1 MKNPI
6 DEMRDL
12 IEKLNYYTK
21 LYDEGKSPI
30 SDKEWDDMYFHLEK
44 LEEETGISLGNSPTI
59 HVDYQVVN
67 QLKKVKH
74 NHPMLSLDK
83 TKSEDDVVAF
93 LAGHDGIAMAKMD
106 GLTCSLYY
114 EEGLLT
120 SAETRGN
127 GEVGEDILQNIVRVK
142 GVPIEIPFKDKL
154 VIDGEVICT
163 YEDFEDFS
171 STYKNPRN
179 FASGSIRLLDSRASA
194 QRKLTFVAWDC
205 ITGLDECKYL
215 SEKIAHLDSLGFII
229 VPFLILPVNSSDKIN
244 QAISLIKD
252 MAKAFSYPIDGIV
265 FKYDDCAYYQSL
277 GATEHHFRGGLAYK
291 FYDEEYETYLRN
303 IEWSMGKTGIL
314 TPVAI
319 YDDVDTDDSIIN
331 RASLHNLNIMKQ
343 LLGDYPFKG
352 EKIWVCKQNEI
363 IPQVVR
369 AESLRENFVNGN
381 KSLDKI
387 YSIIE
392 DRLLIP
398 PTKCPI
404 CGGDTY
410 IKDDFLYCGNPNCDG
425 KFINQLEHFCGK
437 KGLDIKG
444 LSEAT
449 LQKLVDWGWVGNY
462 QELFSLSN
470 FRDEWVKKPGF
481 GEKSVD
487 KLLSTIEEARHCELW
502 QFISALSI
510 PLIGSTYAKEIAKRS
525 MDWFCFRE
533 CVEKNYDFTA
543 WERFGYE
550 MNESLHRFNY
560 SQADDLAYKILD
572 IHNSLWIDPQ
582 ATTPVI
588 KFSEINGKTFV
599 VTGAVHQ
606 FKNRDEVKIA
616 IETRGGK
623 VTNSVTKNTNYL
635 INNDIN
641 STSSKNV
648 KAKQLGIPIITEE
661 QLIAML

>member
-1 MKNPI
+1 MNPV

-12 IEKLNYYTK
+12 IEKLNHYTK

-30 SDKEWDDMYFHLEK
+30 SDKKWDDMYFHLKK

-83 TKSEDDVVAF
+83 TKSEDEVVEF

-106 GLTCSLYY
+106 GLTCSLCY
-114 EEGLLT
+114 EDGLLI

-127 GEVGEDILQNIVRVK
+127 GEIGEDILQNIVRVK

-154 VIDGEVICT
+154 VVDGEVICT

-179 FASGSIRLLDSRASA
+179 FASGSIRLLDSRASS
-194 QRKLTFVAWDC
+194 QRRLTFVAWDC
-205 ITGLDECKYL
+205 ITGLDEYKNL
-215 SEKIAHLDSLGFII
+215 SQKIIHLASLGFII
-229 VPFLILPVNSSDKIN
+229 VPFLVLPINNSDKIN
-244 QAISLIKD
+244 HAISLIKG
-252 MAKAFSYPIDGIV
+252 MAKEFSYPIDGIV
-265 FKYDDCAYYQSL
+265 FKYNNCEYYQSL
-277 GATEHHFRGGLAYK
+277 GATEHHFRGGLAFK
-291 FYDEEYETYLRN
+291 FYDEEYETNLKD

-331 RASLHNLNIMKQ
+331 RASLHNLNIMNQ
-343 LLGDYPFKG
+343 LLGKPYKG
-352 EKIWVCKQNEI
+352 QKIWVCKQNEI

-369 AESLRENFVNGN
+369 SERSDAALTYI
-381 KSLDKI
+381 D
-387 YSIIE
+387 
-392 DRLLIP
+392 IP
-398 PTKCPI
+398 AKCPV
-404 CGGDTY
+404 CGSDTY
-410 IKDDFLYCGNPNCDG
+410 VKDDFLYCSNSNCDG
-425 KFINQLEHFCGK
+425 KFINQLVHFCGK

-449 LQKLVDWGWVGNY
+449 LQKLVDWGWINNY

-470 FRDEWVKKPGF
+470 FRDEWIEKPSF
-481 GEKSVD
+481 GQKSVD

-510 PLIGSTYAKEIAKRS
+510 PLIGSTYAKEIAKKCK
-525 MDWFCFRE
+525 DWFSFRE
-533 CVEKNYDFTA
+533 YIEKNYDFIA
-543 WERFGYE
+543 WDRFGYE
-550 MNESLHRFNY
+550 MNDSLHRFNY
-560 SQADDLAYKILD
+560 SQADDLVYKILD
-572 IHNSLWIDPQ
+572 IHNSLWVDPQ
-582 ATTPVI
+582 VTMPTI
-588 KFSEINGKTFV
+588 KFSEVNGKTFV
-599 VTGAVHQ
+599 ITGAVRQ
-606 FKNRDEVKIA
+606 FQNRDEVKAA
-616 IETRGGK
+616 IETHGGK
-623 VTNSVTKNTNYL
+623 VTASVSKNTDYL

-641 STSSKNV
+641 STSSKNI

>member
-1 MKNPI
+1 MNPV

-83 TKSEDDVVAF
+83 TKSEDEVVEF

-106 GLTCSLYY
+106 GLTCSLCY
-114 EEGLLT
+114 EDGLLI

-127 GEVGEDILQNIVRVK
+127 GEIGEDILQNIVRVK

-154 VIDGEVICT
+154 VVDGEVICT

-179 FASGSIRLLDSRASA
+179 FASGSIRLLDSRASS
-194 QRKLTFVAWDC
+194 QRRLTFVAWDC
-205 ITGLDECKYL
+205 ITGLDEYKNL
-215 SEKIAHLDSLGFII
+215 SQKIIHLDSLGFII
-229 VPFLILPVNSSDKIN
+229 VPFLVLPINNSDKIN
-244 QAISLIKD
+244 HAISLIKG
-252 MAKAFSYPIDGIV
+252 MAKDFSYPIDGIV
-265 FKYDDCAYYQSL
+265 FKYNNCEYYQSL
-277 GATEHHFRGGLAYK
+277 GATEHHFRGGLAFK
-291 FYDEEYETYLRN
+291 FYDEEYETNLKD

-331 RASLHNLNIMKQ
+331 RASLHNLNIMNQ
-343 LLGDYPFKG
+343 LLGKPYKG
-352 EKIWVCKQNEI
+352 QKIWVCKQNEI

-369 AESLRENFVNGN
+369 SERSDAALTYI
-381 KSLDKI
+381 D
-387 YSIIE
+387 
-392 DRLLIP
+392 IP
-398 PTKCPI
+398 AKCPV
-404 CGGDTY
+404 CGSDTY
-410 IKDDFLYCGNPNCDG
+410 IKDDFLYCSNPNCDG
-425 KFINQLEHFCGK
+425 KFINQLVHFCGK

-449 LQKLVDWGWVGNY
+449 LQKLVDWGWINNY

-470 FRDEWVKKPGF
+470 FRDEWIKKPGF
-481 GEKSVD
+481 GQKSVD
-487 KLLSTIEEARHCELW
+487 KLLSTIEEVRYCELW

-510 PLIGSTYAKEIAKRS
+510 PLIGSTYAKEIAKKCK
-525 MDWFCFRE
+525 DWFSFRE
-533 CVEKNYDFTA
+533 YIEKNYDFTA
-543 WERFGYE
+543 WDRFGYE
-550 MNESLHRFNY
+550 MNDSLHRFNY

-582 ATTPVI
+582 GTTPTI
-588 KFSEINGKTFV
+588 KFSEVNGKTFV
-599 VTGAVHQ
+599 ITGAVHQ
-606 FKNRDEVKIA
+606 FQNRDEVKAA
-616 IETRGGK
+616 IEAHGGK
-623 VTNSVTKNTNYL
+623 VTASVSKNTDYL

-641 STSSKNV
+641 STSSKNI

>member
-1 MKNPI
+1 MNPI

-21 LYDEGKSPI
+21 LYDEGHPSI
-30 SDKEWDDMYFHLEK
+30 SDKEWDDMYFRLEK
-44 LEEETGISLGNSPTI
+44 LEEETGIYLGNSPTI

-83 TKSEDDVVAF
+83 TKSIDEVVSF
-93 LAGHDGIAMAKMD
+93 LGKNDGIAMAKMD

-114 EEGLLT
+114 EDGLLT

-127 GEVGEDILQNIVRVK
+127 GEIGEDILQNIVRVK
-142 GVPIEIPFKDKL
+142 GVPIEIPIRDKL

-163 YEDFEDFS
+163 YEDFEDFAD
-171 STYKNPRN
+171 TYKNPRN
-179 FASGSIRLLDSRASA
+179 FASGSIRLLDSRASS

-205 ITGLDECKYL
+205 IEGLNCKTL
-215 SEKIAHLDSLGFII
+215 SEKLFKLVDLGFII
-229 VPFLILPVNSSDKIN
+229 VPYLILPENTFDKVDH
-244 QAISLIKD
+244 AILLIKN
-252 MAKAFSYPIDGIV
+252 MAKDFSYPIDGVV
-265 FKYDDCAYYQSL
+265 FKYDNCEYYQSL

-291 FYDEEYETYLRN
+291 FYDEEYKTNLRD
-303 IEWSMGKTGIL
+303 IEWSMGKTGAL

-319 YDDVDTDDSIIN
+319 FDPIDDGESIIT
-331 RASLHNLNIMKQ
+331 RASLHNYNILFQ
-343 LLGDYPFKG
+343 TLGVPFVG
-352 EKIWVCKQNEI
+352 QKIWVAKMNMI
-363 IPQVVR
+363 IPQIMRGECRIPMNGDEIVL
-369 AESLRENFVNGN
+369 ESPN
-381 KSLDKI
+381 
-387 YSIIE
+387 
-392 DRLLIP
+392 
-398 PTKCPI
+398 TCPI
-404 CGGDTY
+404 CGGPTY
-410 IKDDFLYCGNPNCDG
+410 LQDGFLYCDNPNCEG
-425 KFINQLEHFCGK
+425 KFINKLEHFCGK

-470 FRDEWVKKPGF
+470 FRDEWIKQAGF

-487 KLLSTIEEARHCELW
+487 KLLTAIEGAKNCELW

-510 PLIGSTYAKEIAKRS
+510 PNIGSTFAKELAKHE
-525 MDWFCFRE
+525 MDWHNIRE
-533 CVEKNYDFTA
+533 DINKGYDFTA
-543 WERFGYE
+543 WNGFGYV
-550 MNESLHRFNY
+550 MNDSLHNFDY
-560 SQADDLAYKILD
+560 WEADKLAYEILN
-572 IHNSLWIDPQ
+572 IHNSLWLDPT
-582 ATTPVI
+582 ATVSTV
-588 KFSEINGKTFV
+588 KFSEVANKVFV
-599 VTGAVHQ
+599 ITGAVHQ
-606 FKNRDEVKIA
+606 FKNRDEVKVA

-648 KAKQLGIPIITEE
+648 KAKHLGIPIITEE

>member
-1 MKNPI
+1 MNPV

-12 IEKLNYYTK
+12 IEKLNHYTK

-30 SDKEWDDMYFHLEK
+30 SDKEWDDMYFHLKK

-59 HVDYQVVN
+59 HIDYQVVN

-83 TKSEDDVVAF
+83 TKSEDEVVEF

-106 GLTCSLYY
+106 GLTCSLCY
-114 EEGLLT
+114 EDGLLI

-127 GEVGEDILQNIVRVK
+127 GEIGEDILQNIVRAK

-194 QRKLTFVAWDC
+194 QRRLTFVAWDC
-205 ITGLDECKYL
+205 ITGLDEYKNL
-215 SEKIAHLDSLGFII
+215 SQKIIHLDSLGFII
-229 VPFLILPVNSSDKIN
+229 VPFLVLPINNSDKIN
-244 QAISLIKD
+244 HAISLIKG
-252 MAKAFSYPIDGIV
+252 MAKDFSYPIDGIV
-265 FKYDDCAYYQSL
+265 FKYNNCEYYQSL
-277 GATEHHFRGGLAYK
+277 GATEHHFRGGLAFK
-291 FYDEEYETYLRN
+291 FYDEEYETNLKD

-331 RASLHNLNIMKQ
+331 RASLHNLNIMNQ
-343 LLGDYPFKG
+343 LLGKPYKG
-352 EKIWVCKQNEI
+352 QKIWVCKQNEI

-369 AESLRENFVNGN
+369 SER
-381 KSLDKI
+381 LDAALTYI
-387 YSIIE
+387 
-392 DRLLIP
+392 DIP
-398 PTKCPI
+398 AKCPV
-404 CGGDTY
+404 CGSDTY
-410 IKDDFLYCGNPNCDG
+410 VKDDFLYCSNPNCDG
-425 KFINQLEHFCGK
+425 KFINQLVHFCGK

-449 LQKLVDWGWVGNY
+449 LQKLVDWGWINNY

-470 FRDEWVKKPGF
+470 FRDEWIKKPGF
-481 GEKSVD
+481 GQKSVD
-487 KLLSTIEEARHCELW
+487 KLLSTIEEVRYCELW

-510 PLIGSTYAKEIAKRS
+510 PLIGSTYAKEIAKKCK
-525 MDWFCFRE
+525 DWFSFRE
-533 CVEKNYDFTA
+533 YIEKNYDFTD
-543 WERFGYE
+543 WDRFGYE
-550 MNESLHRFNY
+550 MNDSLHRFNY

-582 ATTPVI
+582 GTTPTI
-588 KFSEINGKTFV
+588 KFSEVNGKTFV
-599 VTGAVHQ
+599 ITGAVHQ
-606 FKNRDEVKIA
+606 FQNRDEVKAI
-616 IETRGGK
+616 IETHGGK
-623 VTNSVTKNTNYL
+623 VTASVSKNTDYL

-641 STSSKNV
+641 STSSKNI

>member
-1 MKNPI
+1 MNPV

-12 IEKLNYYTK
+12 IEKLNHYTK

-59 HVDYQVVN
+59 HIDYQVVN

-83 TKSEDDVVAF
+83 TKSEDDVVEF
-93 LAGHDGIAMAKMD
+93 LASHDGIAMAKMD
-106 GLTCSLYY
+106 GLTCSLCY
-114 EEGLLT
+114 EDGLLI

-127 GEVGEDILQNIVRVK
+127 GEIGEDILQNIVRVK

-154 VIDGEVICT
+154 VVDGEVICT

-194 QRKLTFVAWDC
+194 QRRLTFVAWDC
-205 ITGLDECKYL
+205 ITGLDEYKNL
-215 SEKIAHLDSLGFII
+215 SQKIIHLDSLGFII
-229 VPFLILPVNSSDKIN
+229 VPFLVLPINNSDKIN
-244 QAISLIKD
+244 HAISLIKG
-252 MAKAFSYPIDGIV
+252 MAKDFSYPIDGIV
-265 FKYDDCAYYQSL
+265 FKYNNCEYYQSL
-277 GATEHHFRGGLAYK
+277 GATEHHFRGGLAFK
-291 FYDEEYETYLRN
+291 FYDEEYETNLKD

-331 RASLHNLNIMKQ
+331 RASLHNLNIMNQ
-343 LLGDYPFKG
+343 LLGKPYKG
-352 EKIWVCKQNEI
+352 QKIWVCKQNEI
-363 IPQVVR
+363 IPQIV
-369 AESLRENFVNGN
+369 
-381 KSLDKI
+381 KSEISDAALTYID
-387 YSIIE
+387 
-392 DRLLIP
+392 IP
-398 PTKCPI
+398 AKCPV
-404 CGGDTY
+404 CGSDTY
-410 IKDDFLYCGNPNCDG
+410 VKDDFLYCSNPNCDG
-425 KFINQLEHFCGK
+425 KFINQLVHFCGK

-449 LQKLVDWGWVGNY
+449 LQKLVDWGWINNY

-470 FRDEWVKKPGF
+470 FRDEWIKKPGF
-481 GEKSVD
+481 GQKSVD
-487 KLLSTIEEARHCELW
+487 KLLSTIEEVRYCELW

-510 PLIGSTYAKEIAKRS
+510 PLIGSTYAKEIAKKCK
-525 MDWFCFRE
+525 DWFSFRE
-533 CVEKNYDFTA
+533 YVEKNYDFTA
-543 WERFGYE
+543 WDRFGYE
-550 MNESLHRFNY
+550 MNDSLHRFNY

-572 IHNSLWIDPQ
+572 IHNSLWVDPQ
-582 ATTPVI
+582 ATTPTI
-588 KFSEINGKTFV
+588 KFSEVNGKTFV
-599 VTGAVHQ
+599 ITGAVRQ
-606 FKNRDEVKIA
+606 FQNRDEVKAA
-616 IETRGGK
+616 IETHGGK
-623 VTNSVTKNTNYL
+623 VTASVSKNTDYL

-641 STSSKNV
+641 STSSKNI

>member
-1 MKNPI
+1 MNPV

-12 IEKLNYYTK
+12 IEKLNHYTK

-59 HVDYQVVN
+59 HIDYQVVN

-83 TKSEDDVVAF
+83 TKSEDDVVEF
-93 LAGHDGIAMAKMD
+93 LASHDGIAMAKMD
-106 GLTCSLYY
+106 GLTCSLCY
-114 EEGLLT
+114 EDGLLI

-127 GEVGEDILQNIVRVK
+127 GEIGEDILQNIVRVK

-154 VIDGEVICT
+154 VVDGEVICT
-163 YEDFEDFS
+163 YEDFEDFN

-179 FASGSIRLLDSRASA
+179 FASGSIRLLDSRASS
-194 QRKLTFVAWDC
+194 QRRLTFVAWDC
-205 ITGLDECKYL
+205 ITGLDEYKNL
-215 SEKIAHLDSLGFII
+215 SQKIIHLDSLGFII
-229 VPFLILPVNSSDKIN
+229 VPFLVLPINNSDKIN
-244 QAISLIKD
+244 HAISLIKG
-252 MAKAFSYPIDGIV
+252 MAKDFSYPIDGIV
-265 FKYDDCAYYQSL
+265 FKYNNCEYYQSL
-277 GATEHHFRGGLAYK
+277 GATEHHFRGGLAFK
-291 FYDEEYETYLRN
+291 FYDEEYETNLKD

-331 RASLHNLNIMKQ
+331 RASLHNLNIMNQ
-343 LLGDYPFKG
+343 LLGKPYKG
-352 EKIWVCKQNEI
+352 QKIWVCKQNEI

-369 AESLRENFVNGN
+369 SER
-381 KSLDKI
+381 LDVALTYI
-387 YSIIE
+387 
-392 DRLLIP
+392 DIP
-398 PTKCPI
+398 AKCPV
-404 CGGDTY
+404 CGSDTY
-410 IKDDFLYCGNPNCDG
+410 VKDDFLYCSNPNCDG
-425 KFINQLEHFCGK
+425 KFINQLVHFCGK

-449 LQKLVDWGWVGNY
+449 LQKLVDWGWINNY

-470 FRDEWVKKPGF
+470 FRDEWIKKPGF
-481 GEKSVD
+481 GQKSVD
-487 KLLSTIEEARHCELW
+487 KLLSTIEEVRYCELW

-510 PLIGSTYAKEIAKRS
+510 PLIGSTYAKEIAKKCK
-525 MDWFCFRE
+525 DWFSFRE
-533 CVEKNYDFTA
+533 YVEKNYDFTA
-543 WERFGYE
+543 WDRFGYE
-550 MNESLHRFNY
+550 MNDSLHRFNY

-572 IHNSLWIDPQ
+572 IHNSLWVDPQ
-582 ATTPVI
+582 ATTPTI
-588 KFSEINGKTFV
+588 KFSEVNGKTFV
-599 VTGAVHQ
+599 ITGAVRQ
-606 FKNRDEVKIA
+606 FQNRDEVKAA
-616 IETRGGK
+616 IETHGGK
-623 VTNSVTKNTNYL
+623 VTASVSKNTDYL

-641 STSSKNV
+641 STSSKNI

>member
-1 MKNPI
+1 MNPV

-12 IEKLNYYTK
+12 IEKLNHYTK

-59 HVDYQVVN
+59 HIDYKVVN

-83 TKSEDDVVAF
+83 TKSEDEVVEF

-106 GLTCSLYY
+106 GLTCSLCY
-114 EEGLLT
+114 EDGLLI

-127 GEVGEDILQNIVRVK
+127 GEIGEDILQNIVRVK

-154 VIDGEVICT
+154 VVDGEVICT

-179 FASGSIRLLDSRASA
+179 FASGSIRLLDSRASS
-194 QRKLTFVAWDC
+194 QRRLTFVAWDC
-205 ITGLDECKYL
+205 ITGLDEYKNL
-215 SEKIAHLDSLGFII
+215 SQKIIHLDSLGFII
-229 VPFLILPVNSSDKIN
+229 VPFLVLPINNSDKIN
-244 QAISLIKD
+244 HAISLIKGMTKD
-252 MAKAFSYPIDGIV
+252 FSYPIDGIV
-265 FKYDDCAYYQSL
+265 FKYNNCEYYQSL
-277 GATEHHFRGGLAYK
+277 GATEHHFRGGLAFK
-291 FYDEEYETYLRN
+291 FYDEEYETNLKD

-331 RASLHNLNIMKQ
+331 RASLHNLNIMNQ
-343 LLGDYPFKG
+343 LLGKPYKG
-352 EKIWVCKQNEI
+352 QKIWVCKQNEI
-363 IPQVVR
+363 IPQIV
-369 AESLRENFVNGN
+369 
-381 KSLDKI
+381 KSEISDAALTYID
-387 YSIIE
+387 
-392 DRLLIP
+392 IP
-398 PTKCPI
+398 AKCPV
-404 CGGDTY
+404 CGSDTY
-410 IKDDFLYCGNPNCDG
+410 VKDDFLYCSNPNCDG
-425 KFINQLEHFCGK
+425 KFINQLVHFCGK

-449 LQKLVDWGWVGNY
+449 LQKLVDWGWINNY

-470 FRDEWVKKPGF
+470 FRDEWIKKPGF
-481 GEKSVD
+481 GQKSVD
-487 KLLSTIEEARHCELW
+487 KLLSTIEEVRYCELW

-510 PLIGSTYAKEIAKRS
+510 PLIGSTYAKEIAKKCK
-525 MDWFCFRE
+525 DWFSFRE
-533 CVEKNYDFTA
+533 YVEKNYDFTA
-543 WERFGYE
+543 WDRFGYE
-550 MNESLHRFNY
+550 MNDSLHRFNY

-572 IHNSLWIDPQ
+572 IHNSLWVDPQ
-582 ATTPVI
+582 ATTPTI
-588 KFSEINGKTFV
+588 KFSEVNGKTFV
-599 VTGAVHQ
+599 ITGAVRQ
-606 FKNRDEVKIA
+606 FQNRDEVKAA
-616 IETRGGK
+616 IETHGGK
-623 VTNSVTKNTNYL
+623 VTASVSKNTDYL

-641 STSSKNV
+641 STSSKNI

>member
-1 MKNPI
+1 MNPV
-6 DEMRDL
+6 DKMRDL

-59 HVDYQVVN
+59 HIDYQVVN

-83 TKSEDDVVAF
+83 TKSEDEVVEF

-106 GLTCSLYY
+106 GLTCSLCY
-114 EEGLLT
+114 EDGLLI

-127 GEVGEDILQNIVRVK
+127 GEIGEDILQNIVRVK

-154 VIDGEVICT
+154 VVDGEVICT

-179 FASGSIRLLDSRASA
+179 FASGSIRLLDSRASS
-194 QRKLTFVAWDC
+194 QRRLTFVAWDC
-205 ITGLDECKYL
+205 ITGLDEYKNL
-215 SEKIAHLDSLGFII
+215 SQKIIHLDSLGFII
-229 VPFLILPVNSSDKIN
+229 VPFLVLPINNSDKIN
-244 QAISLIKD
+244 HAISLIKG
-252 MAKAFSYPIDGIV
+252 MAKDFSYPIDGIV
-265 FKYDDCAYYQSL
+265 FKYNNCEYYQSL
-277 GATEHHFRGGLAYK
+277 GATEHHFRGGLAFK
-291 FYDEEYETYLRN
+291 FYDEEYETNLKD

-331 RASLHNLNIMKQ
+331 RASLHNLNIMNQ
-343 LLGDYPFKG
+343 LLGKPYKG
-352 EKIWVCKQNEI
+352 QKIWVCKQNEI
-363 IPQVVR
+363 IPQVV
-369 AESLRENFVNGN
+369 
-381 KSLDKI
+381 KSEISDAALTYID
-387 YSIIE
+387 
-392 DRLLIP
+392 IP
-398 PTKCPI
+398 AKCPV
-404 CGGDTY
+404 CGSDTY
-410 IKDDFLYCGNPNCDG
+410 IKDDFLYCSNPNCDG
-425 KFINQLEHFCGK
+425 KFINQLVHFCGK

-449 LQKLVDWGWVGNY
+449 LQKLVDWGWINNY

-470 FRDEWVKKPGF
+470 FRDEWIKKPGF
-481 GEKSVD
+481 GQKSVD

-510 PLIGSTYAKEIAKRS
+510 PLIGSTYAKEIAKKCK
-525 MDWFCFRE
+525 DWFSFRE
-533 CVEKNYDFTA
+533 YVEKNYDFTA
-543 WERFGYE
+543 WDRFGYE
-550 MNESLHRFNY
+550 MNDSLHRFNY

-572 IHNSLWIDPQ
+572 IHNSLWVDLQ
-582 ATTPVI
+582 ATTPTI
-588 KFSEINGKTFV
+588 KFSEVNGKTFV
-599 VTGAVHQ
+599 ITGAVRQ
-606 FKNRDEVKIA
+606 FQNRDEVKA
-616 IETRGGK
+616 TIETHGGK
-623 VTNSVTKNTNYL
+623 VTASVSKNTDYL

-641 STSSKNV
+641 STSSKNI

>member
-1 MKNPI
+1 MNPV

-59 HVDYQVVN
+59 HIDYQVVN

-83 TKSEDDVVAF
+83 TKSEDDVVEF

-106 GLTCSLYY
+106 GLTCSLCY
-114 EEGLLT
+114 EDGLLI

-127 GEVGEDILQNIVRVK
+127 GEIGEDILQNIVRVK

-154 VIDGEVICT
+154 VVDGEVICT

-179 FASGSIRLLDSRASA
+179 FASGSIRLLDSRASSK
-194 QRKLTFVAWDC
+194 RRLTFVAWDC
-205 ITGLDECKYL
+205 ITGLDEYKNL
-215 SEKIAHLDSLGFII
+215 SQKIIHLDSLGFII
-229 VPFLILPVNSSDKIN
+229 VPFLVLPINNSDKIN
-244 QAISLIKD
+244 HAISLIKG
-252 MAKAFSYPIDGIV
+252 MAKDFSYPIDGIV
-265 FKYDDCAYYQSL
+265 FKYNNCEYYQSL
-277 GATEHHFRGGLAYK
+277 GATEHHFRGGLAFK
-291 FYDEEYETYLRN
+291 FYDEEYETNLKD

-331 RASLHNLNIMKQ
+331 RASLHNLNIMNQ
-343 LLGDYPFKG
+343 LLGKPYKG
-352 EKIWVCKQNEI
+352 QKIWVCKQNEI

-369 AESLRENFVNGN
+369 SE
-381 KSLDKI
+381 KSDAALTYIDI
-387 YSIIE
+387 
-392 DRLLIP
+392 
-398 PTKCPI
+398 PTKCPV
-404 CGGDTY
+404 CGSDTY
-410 IKDDFLYCGNPNCDG
+410 VKDDFLYCSNPNCDG
-425 KFINQLEHFCGK
+425 KFINQLVHFCGK

-449 LQKLVDWGWVGNY
+449 LQKLVDWGWINNY

-470 FRDEWVKKPGF
+470 FRDEWIKKPGF
-481 GEKSVD
+481 GQKSVD
-487 KLLSTIEEARHCELW
+487 KLLSTIEEVRYCELW

-510 PLIGSTYAKEIAKRS
+510 PLIGSTYAKEIAKKCK
-525 MDWFCFRE
+525 DWFSFRE
-533 CVEKNYDFTA
+533 YVEKNYDFTA
-543 WERFGYE
+543 WDRFGYE
-550 MNESLHRFNY
+550 MNDSLHRFNY

-572 IHNSLWIDPQ
+572 IHNSLWVDPQ
-582 ATTPVI
+582 ATMPTI
-588 KFSEINGKTFV
+588 KFSEVNGKIFV
-599 VTGAVHQ
+599 ITGATRQ
-606 FKNRDEVKIA
+606 FQNRDEVKAA
-616 IETRGGK
+616 IEAHGGK
-623 VTNSVTKNTNYL
+623 VTASVSKNTDYL

-641 STSSKNV
+641 STSSKNI
-648 KAKQLGIPIITEE
+648 KAKQLGVPIITEE

>member
-1 MKNPI
+1 MNPV

-12 IEKLNYYTK
+12 IEKLNHYTK

-59 HVDYQVVN
+59 HIDYQVVN

-83 TKSEDDVVAF
+83 TKSEDEVVEF

-106 GLTCSLYY
+106 GLTCSLCY
-114 EEGLLT
+114 EDGLLI

-127 GEVGEDILQNIVRVK
+127 GEIGEDILQNIVRVK

-154 VIDGEVICT
+154 VVDGEVICT

-179 FASGSIRLLDSRASA
+179 FASGSIRLLDSRASS
-194 QRKLTFVAWDC
+194 QRRLTFVAWDC
-205 ITGLDECKYL
+205 ITGLDEYKNL
-215 SEKIAHLDSLGFII
+215 SQKIIHLDSLGFII
-229 VPFLILPVNSSDKIN
+229 VPFLVLPINNSDKIN
-244 QAISLIKD
+244 HAISLIKG
-252 MAKAFSYPIDGIV
+252 MAKDFSYPIDGIV
-265 FKYDDCAYYQSL
+265 FKYNNCEYYQSL
-277 GATEHHFRGGLAYK
+277 GATEHHFRGGLAFK
-291 FYDEEYETYLRN
+291 FYDEEYETNLKD

-331 RASLHNLNIMKQ
+331 RASLHNLNIMNQ
-343 LLGDYPFKG
+343 LLGKPYKG
-352 EKIWVCKQNEI
+352 QKIWVCKQNEI
-363 IPQVVR
+363 IPQVV
-369 AESLRENFVNGN
+369 
-381 KSLDKI
+381 KSEISDAALTYID
-387 YSIIE
+387 
-392 DRLLIP
+392 IP
-398 PTKCPI
+398 AKCPV
-404 CGGDTY
+404 CGSDTY
-410 IKDDFLYCGNPNCDG
+410 VKDDFLYCSNPNCDG
-425 KFINQLEHFCGK
+425 KFINQLVHFCGK

-449 LQKLVDWGWVGNY
+449 LQKLVDWGWINNY

-470 FRDEWVKKPGF
+470 FRDEWIKKPGF
-481 GEKSVD
+481 GQKSVD

-510 PLIGSTYAKEIAKRS
+510 PLIGSTYAKEIAKKCK
-525 MDWFCFRE
+525 DWFSFRE
-533 CVEKNYDFTA
+533 YIEKNYDFTA
-543 WERFGYE
+543 WDRFGYE
-550 MNESLHRFNY
+550 MNDSLHRFNY

-572 IHNSLWIDPQ
+572 IHNSLWVDPQ
-582 ATTPVI
+582 AITPTI
-588 KFSEINGKTFV
+588 KFSEVNGKTFV
-599 VTGAVHQ
+599 ITGAVRQ
-606 FKNRDEVKIA
+606 FQNRDEVKAA
-616 IETRGGK
+616 IETHGGK
-623 VTNSVTKNTNYL
+623 VTASVSKNTDYL

-641 STSSKNV
+641 STSSKNI

>member
-1 MKNPI
+1 MNPV

-30 SDKEWDDMYFHLEK
+30 SDKDWDDMYFHLEK

-59 HVDYQVVN
+59 HIDYQVVN

-83 TKSEDDVVAF
+83 TKSEDEIVEF

-106 GLTCSLYY
+106 GLTCSLCY
-114 EEGLLT
+114 ENGLLI

-127 GEVGEDILQNIVRVK
+127 GEIGEDILQNIVRVK

-154 VIDGEVICT
+154 VVDGEVICT

-179 FASGSIRLLDSRASA
+179 FASGSIRLLDSRASS
-194 QRKLTFVAWDC
+194 QRRLTFVAWDC
-205 ITGLDECKYL
+205 ITGLDEYKNL
-215 SEKIAHLDSLGFII
+215 SQKIIHLNSLGFII
-229 VPFLILPVNSSDKIN
+229 VPFLVLPINNSDKIN
-244 QAISLIKD
+244 HAISLIKG
-252 MAKAFSYPIDGIV
+252 MAKDFSYPIDGIV
-265 FKYDDCAYYQSL
+265 FKYNNCEYYQSL
-277 GATEHHFRGGLAYK
+277 GATEHHFRGGLAFK
-291 FYDEEYETYLRN
+291 FYDEEYETNLKD

-331 RASLHNLNIMKQ
+331 RASLHNLNIMNQ
-343 LLGDYPFKG
+343 LLGKPYKG
-352 EKIWVCKQNEI
+352 QKIWVCKQNEI

-369 AESLRENFVNGN
+369 SE
-381 KSLDKI
+381 KSDAALTYIDI
-387 YSIIE
+387 
-392 DRLLIP
+392 
-398 PTKCPI
+398 PTKCPV
-404 CGGDTY
+404 CGSDTY
-410 IKDDFLYCGNPNCDG
+410 VKDDFLYCSNPNCDG
-425 KFINQLEHFCGK
+425 KFINQLVHFCGK

-449 LQKLVDWGWVGNY
+449 LQKLVDWGWINNY

-470 FRDEWVKKPGF
+470 FRDEWIKKPGF
-481 GEKSVD
+481 GQKSVD
-487 KLLSTIEEARHCELW
+487 KLLSTIEEVRYCELW

-510 PLIGSTYAKEIAKRS
+510 PLIGSTYAKEIAKKCK
-525 MDWFCFRE
+525 DWFSFRE
-533 CVEKNYDFTA
+533 YVEKNYDFTA
-543 WERFGYE
+543 WDRFGYE
-550 MNESLHRFNY
+550 MNDSLHRFNY

-572 IHNSLWIDPQ
+572 IHNSLWVDPQ
-582 ATTPVI
+582 ATTPTI
-588 KFSEINGKTFV
+588 KFSEVNGKTFV
-599 VTGAVHQ
+599 ITGAVRQ
-606 FKNRDEVKIA
+606 FQNRDEVKA
-616 IETRGGK
+616 VIETHGGK
-623 VTNSVTKNTNYL
+623 VTASVSKNTDYL

-641 STSSKNV
+641 STSSKNI

>member
-1 MKNPI
+1 MNPV

-12 IEKLNYYTK
+12 IEKLNHYTK

-30 SDKEWDDMYFHLEK
+30 SDKEWDDMYFHLKK
-44 LEEETGISLGNSPTI
+44 LEEKTGISLGNSPTI
-59 HVDYQVVN
+59 HIDYQVVN

-83 TKSEDDVVAF
+83 TKSEDEVVEF

-106 GLTCSLYY
+106 GLTCSLCY
-114 EEGLLT
+114 EDGLLI

-127 GEVGEDILQNIVRVK
+127 GEIGEDILQNIVRVK

-154 VIDGEVICT
+154 VVDGEVICT

-179 FASGSIRLLDSRASA
+179 FASGSIRLLDSRASS
-194 QRKLTFVAWDC
+194 QRRLTFVAWDC
-205 ITGLDECKYL
+205 ITGLDEYKNL
-215 SEKIAHLDSLGFII
+215 SQKIIHLDSLGFII
-229 VPFLILPVNSSDKIN
+229 VPFLVLPINNSDKIN
-244 QAISLIKD
+244 HAISLIKN
-252 MAKAFSYPIDGIV
+252 MAKDFSYPIDGIV
-265 FKYDDCAYYQSL
+265 FKYNNCEYYQSL
-277 GATEHHFRGGLAYK
+277 GATEHHFRGGLAFK
-291 FYDEEYETYLRN
+291 FYDEEYETNLKD

-331 RASLHNLNIMKQ
+331 RASLHNLNIMNQ
-343 LLGDYPFKG
+343 LLGKPYKG
-352 EKIWVCKQNEI
+352 QKIWVCKQNEI
-363 IPQVVR
+363 IPQIV
-369 AESLRENFVNGN
+369 
-381 KSLDKI
+381 KSERSDAILTYID
-387 YSIIE
+387 
-392 DRLLIP
+392 IP
-398 PTKCPI
+398 AKCPI
-404 CGGDTY
+404 CGSDTY
-410 IKDDFLYCGNPNCDG
+410 IKDDFLYCSNPNCDG
-425 KFINQLEHFCGK
+425 KFINQLVHFCGK

-449 LQKLVDWGWVGNY
+449 LQKLVDWGWINNY

-470 FRDEWVKKPGF
+470 FRDEWIKKPGF
-481 GEKSVD
+481 GQKSVD
-487 KLLSTIEEARHCELW
+487 KLLSTIEEVRYCELW

-510 PLIGSTYAKEIAKRS
+510 PLIGSTYAKEIAKKCK
-525 MDWFCFRE
+525 DWFSFRE
-533 CVEKNYDFTA
+533 YIEKNYDFTD
-543 WERFGYE
+543 WDRFGYE
-550 MNESLHRFNY
+550 MNDSLHRFNY

-582 ATTPVI
+582 GTTPAI
-588 KFSEINGKTFV
+588 KFSEVNGKTFV
-599 VTGAVHQ
+599 ITGAVHQ
-606 FKNRDEVKIA
+606 FQNRDEVKTV
-616 IETRGGK
+616 IETHGGK
-623 VTNSVTKNTNYL
+623 VTASVSKNTDYL

-641 STSSKNV
+641 STSSKNI

>member
-1 MKNPI
+1 MNPV

-12 IEKLNYYTK
+12 IEKLNHYTK

-83 TKSEDDVVAF
+83 TKSEDEVVEF

-106 GLTCSLYY
+106 GLTCSLCY
-114 EEGLLT
+114 EDGLLI

-127 GEVGEDILQNIVRVK
+127 GEIGEDILQNIVRVK

-154 VIDGEVICT
+154 VVDGEVICT

-179 FASGSIRLLDSRASA
+179 FASGSIRLLDSRASS
-194 QRKLTFVAWDC
+194 QRRLTFVAWDC
-205 ITGLDECKYL
+205 ITGLDEYKNL
-215 SEKIAHLDSLGFII
+215 SQKIIHLDSLGFII
-229 VPFLILPVNSSDKIN
+229 VPFLVLPINNSDKIN
-244 QAISLIKD
+244 HAISLIKG
-252 MAKAFSYPIDGIV
+252 MAKDFSYPIDGIV
-265 FKYDDCAYYQSL
+265 FKYNNCEYYQSL
-277 GATEHHFRGGLAYK
+277 GATEHHFRGGLAFK
-291 FYDEEYETYLRN
+291 FYDEEYETNLKD

-331 RASLHNLNIMKQ
+331 RASLHNLNIMNQ
-343 LLGDYPFKG
+343 LLGKPYKG
-352 EKIWVCKQNEI
+352 QKIWVCKQNEI

-369 AESLRENFVNGN
+369 GERSDAALTYIN
-381 KSLDKI
+381 
-387 YSIIE
+387 
-392 DRLLIP
+392 IP
-398 PTKCPI
+398 AKCPV
-404 CGGDTY
+404 CGSDTY
-410 IKDDFLYCGNPNCDG
+410 VKDDFLYCSNPNCDG
-425 KFINQLEHFCGK
+425 KFINQLVHFCGK

-449 LQKLVDWGWVGNY
+449 LQKLVDWGWINNY

-470 FRDEWVKKPGF
+470 FRDEWIKKPGF
-481 GEKSVD
+481 GQKSVD

-510 PLIGSTYAKEIAKRS
+510 PLIGSTYAKEIAKKCK
-525 MDWFCFRE
+525 DWFSFRE
-533 CVEKNYDFTA
+533 YIEKNYDFTA
-543 WERFGYE
+543 WDRFGYE
-550 MNESLHRFNY
+550 MNDSLHRFNY

-572 IHNSLWIDPQ
+572 VHNSLWVDPQ
-582 ATTPVI
+582 VTTPTI
-588 KFSEINGKTFV
+588 KFSEVNGKTFV
-599 VTGAVHQ
+599 ITGAVHQ
-606 FKNRDEVKIA
+606 FQNRDEVKTV
-616 IETRGGK
+616 IETHGGK
-623 VTNSVTKNTNYL
+623 VTASVSKNTDYL

-641 STSSKNV
+641 STSSKNI

>member
-1 MKNPI
+1 MNPV

-12 IEKLNYYTK
+12 IEKLNHYTK

-59 HVDYQVVN
+59 HIDYQVVN

-83 TKSEDDVVAF
+83 TKSEDEVVEF
-93 LAGHDGIAMAKMD
+93 LTGHDGIAMAKMD
-106 GLTCSLYY
+106 GLTCSLCY
-114 EEGLLT
+114 EDGLLI

-127 GEVGEDILQNIVRVK
+127 GEIGEDIFQNIVRVK
-142 GVPIEIPFKDKL
+142 GVPIEVPFKDKL
-154 VIDGEVICT
+154 VVDGEVICT

-179 FASGSIRLLDSRASA
+179 FASGSIRLLDSRASS
-194 QRKLTFVAWDC
+194 QRRLTFVAWDC
-205 ITGLDECKYL
+205 ITGLDEYKNL
-215 SEKIAHLDSLGFII
+215 SQKIIHLDSLGFII
-229 VPFLILPVNSSDKIN
+229 VPFLVLPINNSDKIN
-244 QAISLIKD
+244 HAISLIKG
-252 MAKAFSYPIDGIV
+252 MAKDFSYPIDGIV
-265 FKYDDCAYYQSL
+265 FKYNNCEYYQSL
-277 GATEHHFRGGLAYK
+277 GATEHHFRGGLAFK
-291 FYDEEYETYLRN
+291 FYDEEYETNLKD

-331 RASLHNLNIMKQ
+331 RASLHNLNIMNQ
-343 LLGDYPFKG
+343 LLGKPYKG
-352 EKIWVCKQNEI
+352 QKIWVCKQNEI

-369 AESLRENFVNGN
+369 SER
-381 KSLDKI
+381 LDAALTYI
-387 YSIIE
+387 
-392 DRLLIP
+392 DIP
-398 PTKCPI
+398 AKCPV
-404 CGGDTY
+404 CGSDTY
-410 IKDDFLYCGNPNCDG
+410 VKDDFLYCSNPNCDG
-425 KFINQLEHFCGK
+425 KFINQLVHFCGK

-449 LQKLVDWGWVGNY
+449 LQKLVDWGWINNY

-470 FRDEWVKKPGF
+470 FRDEWIKKPGF
-481 GEKSVD
+481 GQKSVD

-510 PLIGSTYAKEIAKRS
+510 PLIGSTYAKEIAKKCK
-525 MDWFCFRE
+525 DWFSFRE
-533 CVEKNYDFTA
+533 YVEKNYDFTA
-543 WERFGYE
+543 WDRFGYE
-550 MNESLHRFNY
+550 MNDSLHRFNY
-560 SQADDLAYKILD
+560 SQADDLVYKILD
-572 IHNSLWIDPQ
+572 IHNSLWVDPQ
-582 ATTPVI
+582 ATTPTI
-588 KFSEINGKTFV
+588 KFSEVNGKTFV
-599 VTGAVHQ
+599 ITGAVRQ
-606 FKNRDEVKIA
+606 FQNRDEVKAA
-616 IETRGGK
+616 IETHGGK
-623 VTNSVTKNTNYL
+623 VTSSVSKNTDYL

-641 STSSKNV
+641 STSSKNI

>member
-1 MKNPI
+1 MNPV

-44 LEEETGISLGNSPTI
+44 LEEETVISLGNSPTI
-59 HVDYQVVN
+59 HIDYQVVN

-83 TKSEDDVVAF
+83 TKSEDEVVEF

-106 GLTCSLYY
+106 GLTCSLCY
-114 EEGLLT
+114 EDGLLI

-127 GEVGEDILQNIVRVK
+127 GEIGEDILQNIVRVK

-154 VIDGEVICT
+154 VVDGEVICT

-179 FASGSIRLLDSRASA
+179 FASGSIRLLDSRASS
-194 QRKLTFVAWDC
+194 QRRLTFVAWDC
-205 ITGLDECKYL
+205 ITGLDEYKNL
-215 SEKIAHLDSLGFII
+215 SQKIIHLDSLGFII
-229 VPFLILPVNSSDKIN
+229 VPFLVLPINNSDKIN
-244 QAISLIKD
+244 HAISLIKD
-252 MAKAFSYPIDGIV
+252 MAKDFSYPIDGIV
-265 FKYDDCAYYQSL
+265 FKYNDCEYYQSL
-277 GATEHHFRGGLAYK
+277 GATEHHFRGGLAFK
-291 FYDEEYETYLRN
+291 FYDEEYETNLKD

-331 RASLHNLNIMKQ
+331 RASLHNLNIMNQ
-343 LLGDYPFKG
+343 LLGKPYKG
-352 EKIWVCKQNEI
+352 QKIWVCKQNEI

-369 AESLRENFVNGN
+369 SER
-381 KSLDKI
+381 LDAALTYI
-387 YSIIE
+387 
-392 DRLLIP
+392 DIP
-398 PTKCPI
+398 AKCPV
-404 CGGDTY
+404 CGSDTY
-410 IKDDFLYCGNPNCDG
+410 VKDDFLYCSNPNCDG
-425 KFINQLEHFCGK
+425 KFINQLVHFCGK

-449 LQKLVDWGWVGNY
+449 LQKLVDWGWINNY
-462 QELFSLSN
+462 QELFSLSI
-470 FRDEWVKKPGF
+470 FRDEWIKKPGF
-481 GEKSVD
+481 GQKSVD
-487 KLLSTIEEARHCELW
+487 KLLSTIEEVRYCELW

-510 PLIGSTYAKEIAKRS
+510 PLIGSTYAKEIAKKCK
-525 MDWFCFRE
+525 DWFSFRE
-533 CVEKNYDFTA
+533 YVEKNYDFTA
-543 WERFGYE
+543 WDRFGYE
-550 MNESLHRFNY
+550 MNDSLHRFNY

-572 IHNSLWIDPQ
+572 IHNSLWVDPQ
-582 ATTPVI
+582 ATMPTI
-588 KFSEINGKTFV
+588 KFSEVNGKTFV
-599 VTGAVHQ
+599 ITGAVRQ
-606 FKNRDEVKIA
+606 FQNRDEVKAA
-616 IETRGGK
+616 IEAHGGK
-623 VTNSVTKNTNYL
+623 VTASVSKNTDYL

-641 STSSKNV
+641 STSSKNI
-648 KAKQLGIPIITEE
+648 KAKQLGVPIITEE

>member
-1 MKNPI
+1 MNPV

-12 IEKLNYYTK
+12 IEKLNHYTK

-59 HVDYQVVN
+59 HIDYQVVN

-83 TKSEDDVVAF
+83 TKSEDEVVKF

-106 GLTCSLYY
+106 GLTCSLCY
-114 EEGLLT
+114 EDGLLI

-127 GEVGEDILQNIVRVK
+127 GEIGEDILQNIVRVK

-154 VIDGEVICT
+154 VVDGEVVCT

-179 FASGSIRLLDSRASA
+179 FASGSIRLLDSRASS
-194 QRKLTFVAWDC
+194 QRRLTFVAWDC
-205 ITGLDECKYL
+205 ITGLDEYKNL
-215 SEKIAHLDSLGFII
+215 SQKIIHLDSLGFII
-229 VPFLILPVNSSDKIN
+229 VPFLVLPINNSDKIN
-244 QAISLIKD
+244 HAISLIKG
-252 MAKAFSYPIDGIV
+252 MAKDFSYPIDGIV
-265 FKYDDCAYYQSL
+265 FKYNNCEYYQSL
-277 GATEHHFRGGLAYK
+277 GATEHHFRGGLAFK
-291 FYDEEYETYLRN
+291 FYDEEYETNLKD

-331 RASLHNLNIMKQ
+331 RASLHNLNIMNQ
-343 LLGDYPFKG
+343 LLGKPYKG
-352 EKIWVCKQNEI
+352 QKIWVCKQNEI
-363 IPQVVR
+363 IPQVVKSEISD
-369 AESLRENFVNGN
+369 ASLT
-381 KSLDKI
+381 
-387 YSIIE
+387 YIE
-392 DRLLIP
+392 IP
-398 PTKCPI
+398 AKCPI
-404 CGGDTY
+404 CGSDTY
-410 IKDDFLYCGNPNCDG
+410 IKDDFLYCSNPNCDG
-425 KFINQLEHFCGK
+425 KFINQLVHFCGK
-437 KGLDIKG
+437 KGFDIKG

-449 LQKLVDWGWVGNY
+449 LQKLVDWGWINNY

-470 FRDEWVKKPGF
+470 FRDEWIKKPGF
-481 GEKSVD
+481 GQKSVD
-487 KLLSTIEEARHCELW
+487 KLLSTIEEVRYCELW

-510 PLIGSTYAKEIAKRS
+510 PLIGSTYAKEIAKKCK
-525 MDWFCFRE
+525 DWFSFRE
-533 CVEKNYDFTA
+533 YIEKNYDFTA
-543 WERFGYE
+543 WDRFGYE
-550 MNESLHRFNY
+550 MNDSLHRFNY

-582 ATTPVI
+582 GTTPTI
-588 KFSEINGKTFV
+588 KFSEVDGKTFV
-599 VTGAVHQ
+599 ITGAVRQ
-606 FKNRDEVKIA
+606 FQNRDEVKAA
-616 IETRGGK
+616 IETHGGK
-623 VTNSVTKNTNYL
+623 VTASVSKNTDYL

-641 STSSKNV
+641 STSSKNI

>member
-1 MKNPI
+1 MNPVY
-6 DEMRDL
+6 EMRDL

-83 TKSEDDVVAF
+83 TKSEDEVVEF

-106 GLTCSLYY
+106 GLTCSLCY
-114 EEGLLT
+114 EDGLLI

-127 GEVGEDILQNIVRVK
+127 GEIGEDILQNIVRVK

-154 VIDGEVICT
+154 VVDGEVICT

-179 FASGSIRLLDSRASA
+179 FASGSIRLLDSRASS
-194 QRKLTFVAWDC
+194 QRRLTFVAWDC
-205 ITGLDECKYL
+205 ITGLDEYKNL
-215 SEKIAHLDSLGFII
+215 SQKIIHLDSLGFII
-229 VPFLILPVNSSDKIN
+229 VPFLVLPINNSDKIN
-244 QAISLIKD
+244 HAISLIKG
-252 MAKAFSYPIDGIV
+252 MAKDFSYPIDGIV
-265 FKYDDCAYYQSL
+265 FKYNNCEYYQSL
-277 GATEHHFRGGLAYK
+277 GATEHHFRGGLAFK
-291 FYDEEYETYLRN
+291 FYDEEYETNLKD

-331 RASLHNLNIMKQ
+331 RASLHNLNIMNQ
-343 LLGDYPFKG
+343 LLGKPYKG
-352 EKIWVCKQNEI
+352 QKIWVCKQNEI
-363 IPQVVR
+363 IPQVV
-369 AESLRENFVNGN
+369 
-381 KSLDKI
+381 KSERSDAALTYID
-387 YSIIE
+387 
-392 DRLLIP
+392 IP
-398 PTKCPI
+398 AKCPV
-404 CGGDTY
+404 CGSDTY
-410 IKDDFLYCGNPNCDG
+410 IKDDFLYCSNPNCDG
-425 KFINQLEHFCGK
+425 KFINQLVHFCGK

-449 LQKLVDWGWVGNY
+449 LQKLVDWGWINNY

-470 FRDEWVKKPGF
+470 FRDEWIKKPGF
-481 GEKSVD
+481 GQKSVD
-487 KLLSTIEEARHCELW
+487 KLLSTIEEVRYCELW

-510 PLIGSTYAKEIAKRS
+510 PLIGSTYAKEIAKKCK
-525 MDWFCFRE
+525 DWFSFRE
-533 CVEKNYDFTA
+533 YIEKNYDFTA
-543 WERFGYE
+543 WDRFGYE
-550 MNESLHRFNY
+550 MNDSLHRFNY

-582 ATTPVI
+582 GTTPTI
-588 KFSEINGKTFV
+588 KFSEVNGKTFV
-599 VTGAVHQ
+599 ITGAVHQ
-606 FKNRDEVKIA
+606 FQNRDEVKAA
-616 IETRGGK
+616 IEAHGGK
-623 VTNSVTKNTNYL
+623 VTASVSKNTDYL

-641 STSSKNV
+641 STSSKNI

>member
-1 MKNPI
+1 MNPV
-6 DEMRDL
+6 DKMRDL

-59 HVDYQVVN
+59 HIDYQVVN

-83 TKSEDDVVAF
+83 TKSEDEVVEF

-106 GLTCSLYY
+106 GLTCSLCY
-114 EEGLLT
+114 EDGLLI

-127 GEVGEDILQNIVRVK
+127 GEIGEDILQNIVRVK

-154 VIDGEVICT
+154 VVDGEVICT

-179 FASGSIRLLDSRASA
+179 FASGSIRLLDSRASS
-194 QRKLTFVAWDC
+194 QRRLTFVAWDC
-205 ITGLDECKYL
+205 ITGLDEYKNL
-215 SEKIAHLDSLGFII
+215 SQKIIHLDSLGFII
-229 VPFLILPVNSSDKIN
+229 VPFLVLPINNSDKIN
-244 QAISLIKD
+244 HAISLIKD
-252 MAKAFSYPIDGIV
+252 MAKDFSYPIDGIV
-265 FKYDDCAYYQSL
+265 FKYNNCEYYQSL
-277 GATEHHFRGGLAYK
+277 GATEHHFRGGLAFK
-291 FYDEEYETYLRN
+291 FYDEEYETNLKD

-331 RASLHNLNIMKQ
+331 RASLHNLNIMNQ
-343 LLGDYPFKG
+343 LLGKPYKG
-352 EKIWVCKQNEI
+352 QKIWVCKQNEI
-363 IPQVVR
+363 IPQVV
-369 AESLRENFVNGN
+369 
-381 KSLDKI
+381 KSEISDAALTYID
-387 YSIIE
+387 
-392 DRLLIP
+392 IP
-398 PTKCPI
+398 AKCPV
-404 CGGDTY
+404 CGSDTY
-410 IKDDFLYCGNPNCDG
+410 IKDDFLYCSNPNCDG
-425 KFINQLEHFCGK
+425 KFINQLVHFCGK

-449 LQKLVDWGWVGNY
+449 LQKLVDWSWINNY

-470 FRDEWVKKPGF
+470 FRDEWIKKPGF
-481 GEKSVD
+481 GQKSVD

-510 PLIGSTYAKEIAKRS
+510 PLIGSTYAKEIAKKCK
-525 MDWFCFRE
+525 DWFSFRE
-533 CVEKNYDFTA
+533 YVEKNYDFTA
-543 WERFGYE
+543 WDRFGYE
-550 MNESLHRFNY
+550 MNDSLHRFNY

-572 IHNSLWIDPQ
+572 IHNSLWVDPQ
-582 ATTPVI
+582 AITPTI
-588 KFSEINGKTFV
+588 KFSEVNGKTFV
-599 VTGAVHQ
+599 ITGAVRQ
-606 FKNRDEVKIA
+606 FQNRDEVKAA
-616 IETRGGK
+616 IETHGGK
-623 VTNSVTKNTNYL
+623 VTASVSKNTDYL

-641 STSSKNV
+641 STSSKNI

>member
-1 MKNPI
+1 MNPV
-6 DEMRDL
+6 DKMRDL

-59 HVDYQVVN
+59 HIDYKVVN

-83 TKSEDDVVAF
+83 TKSEDEVVEF

-106 GLTCSLYY
+106 GLTCSLCY
-114 EEGLLT
+114 EDGLLI

-127 GEVGEDILQNIVRVK
+127 GEIGEDILQNIVRVK

-154 VIDGEVICT
+154 VVDGEVICT

-179 FASGSIRLLDSRASA
+179 FASGSIRLLDSRASS
-194 QRKLTFVAWDC
+194 QRRLTFVAWDC
-205 ITGLDECKYL
+205 ITGLDEYKNL
-215 SEKIAHLDSLGFII
+215 SQKIIHLDSLGFII
-229 VPFLILPVNSSDKIN
+229 VPFLVLPINNSDKIN
-244 QAISLIKD
+244 HAISLIKG
-252 MAKAFSYPIDGIV
+252 MAKDFSYPIDGIV
-265 FKYDDCAYYQSL
+265 FKYNNCEYYQSL
-277 GATEHHFRGGLAYK
+277 GATEHHFRGGLAFK
-291 FYDEEYETYLRN
+291 FYDEEYETNLKD

-331 RASLHNLNIMKQ
+331 RASLHNLNIMNQ
-343 LLGDYPFKG
+343 LLGKPYKG
-352 EKIWVCKQNEI
+352 QKIWVCKQNEI
-363 IPQVVR
+363 IPQVV
-369 AESLRENFVNGN
+369 
-381 KSLDKI
+381 KSEISDAALTYID
-387 YSIIE
+387 
-392 DRLLIP
+392 IP
-398 PTKCPI
+398 AKCPV
-404 CGGDTY
+404 CGSDTY
-410 IKDDFLYCGNPNCDG
+410 IKDDFLYCSNPNCDG
-425 KFINQLEHFCGK
+425 KFINQLVHFCGK

-449 LQKLVDWGWVGNY
+449 LQKLVDWSWINNY

-470 FRDEWVKKPGF
+470 FRDEWIKKPGF
-481 GEKSVD
+481 GQKSVD
-487 KLLSTIEEARHCELW
+487 KLLSTIEEVRYCELW

-510 PLIGSTYAKEIAKRS
+510 PLIGSTYAKEIAKKCK
-525 MDWFCFRE
+525 DWFSFRE
-533 CVEKNYDFTA
+533 YVEKNYDFTA
-543 WERFGYE
+543 WDRFGYE
-550 MNESLHRFNY
+550 MNDSLHRFNY

-572 IHNSLWIDPQ
+572 IHNSLWVDLQ
-582 ATTPVI
+582 ATTPTI
-588 KFSEINGKTFV
+588 KFSEVNGKTFV
-599 VTGAVHQ
+599 ITGAVRQ
-606 FKNRDEVKIA
+606 FQNRDEVKA
-616 IETRGGK
+616 TIETHGGK
-623 VTNSVTKNTNYL
+623 VTASVSKNTDYL

-641 STSSKNV
+641 STSSKNI

>member
-1 MKNPI
+1 MNPV

-12 IEKLNYYTK
+12 IEKLNHYTK

-83 TKSEDDVVAF
+83 TKSEDEVVEF

-106 GLTCSLYY
+106 GLTCSLCY
-114 EEGLLT
+114 EDGLLI

-127 GEVGEDILQNIVRVK
+127 GEIGEDILQNIVRVK

-154 VIDGEVICT
+154 VVDGEVICT

-179 FASGSIRLLDSRASA
+179 FASGSIRLLDSRASS
-194 QRKLTFVAWDC
+194 QRRLTFVAWDC
-205 ITGLDECKYL
+205 ITGLDEYKNL
-215 SEKIAHLDSLGFII
+215 SQKIIHLDSLGFII
-229 VPFLILPVNSSDKIN
+229 VPFLVLPINNSDKIN
-244 QAISLIKD
+244 HAISLIKG
-252 MAKAFSYPIDGIV
+252 MAKDFSYPIDGIV
-265 FKYDDCAYYQSL
+265 FKYNNCEYYQSL
-277 GATEHHFRGGLAYK
+277 GATEHHFRGGLAFK
-291 FYDEEYETYLRN
+291 FYDEEYETNLKD

-331 RASLHNLNIMKQ
+331 RASLHNLNIMNQ
-343 LLGDYPFKG
+343 LLGKPYKG
-352 EKIWVCKQNEI
+352 QKIWVCKQNEI

-369 AESLRENFVNGN
+369 SER
-381 KSLDKI
+381 LDAALTYI
-387 YSIIE
+387 
-392 DRLLIP
+392 DIP
-398 PTKCPI
+398 AKCPV
-404 CGGDTY
+404 CGSNTY
-410 IKDDFLYCGNPNCDG
+410 VKDDFLYCSNPNCDG
-425 KFINQLEHFCGK
+425 KFINQLVHFCGK

-449 LQKLVDWGWVGNY
+449 LQKLVDWGWINNY

-470 FRDEWVKKPGF
+470 FRDEWIKKPGF
-481 GEKSVD
+481 GQKSVD

-510 PLIGSTYAKEIAKRS
+510 PLIGSTYAKEIAKKCK
-525 MDWFCFRE
+525 DWFSFRE
-533 CVEKNYDFTA
+533 YIEKNYDFTD
-543 WERFGYE
+543 WDRFGYE
-550 MNESLHRFNY
+550 MNDSLHRFNY

-582 ATTPVI
+582 GTTPTI
-588 KFSEINGKTFV
+588 KFSEVNGKTFV
-599 VTGAVHQ
+599 ITGAVHQ
-606 FKNRDEVKIA
+606 FQNRDEVKTV
-616 IETRGGK
+616 IETNGGK
-623 VTNSVTKNTNYL
+623 VTASVSKNTDYL

-641 STSSKNV
+641 STSSKNI

>member
-1 MKNPI
+1 MNPV

-59 HVDYQVVN
+59 HIDYQVVN

-83 TKSEDDVVAF
+83 TKSEDEVVEF

-106 GLTCSLYY
+106 GLTCSLCY
-114 EEGLLT
+114 ENGLLI

-127 GEVGEDILQNIVRVK
+127 GETGEDILQNIVRVK

-154 VIDGEVICT
+154 VVDGEVICT

-194 QRKLTFVAWDC
+194 QRRLTFVAWDC
-205 ITGLDECKYL
+205 ITGLDEHKNL
-215 SEKIAHLDSLGFII
+215 SQKIIHLDSLGFII
-229 VPFLILPVNSSDKIN
+229 VPFLVLPINNSDKIN
-244 QAISLIKD
+244 HAISLIKG
-252 MAKAFSYPIDGIV
+252 MAKDFSYPIDGIV
-265 FKYDDCAYYQSL
+265 FKYNNCEYYQSL
-277 GATEHHFRGGLAYK
+277 GATEHHFRGGLAFK
-291 FYDEEYETYLRN
+291 FYDEEYETNLKD

-331 RASLHNLNIMKQ
+331 RASLHNLNIMNQ
-343 LLGDYPFKG
+343 LLGKPYKG
-352 EKIWVCKQNEI
+352 QKIWVCKQNEI

-369 AESLRENFVNGN
+369 SER
-381 KSLDKI
+381 LDAALTYI
-387 YSIIE
+387 
-392 DRLLIP
+392 DIP
-398 PTKCPI
+398 AKCPV
-404 CGGDTY
+404 CGSDTY
-410 IKDDFLYCGNPNCDG
+410 IKDDFLYCSNPNCDG
-425 KFINQLEHFCGK
+425 KFINQLVHFCGK

-449 LQKLVDWGWVGNY
+449 LQKLVDWGWINNY

-470 FRDEWVKKPGF
+470 FRDEWIKKTGF
-481 GEKSVD
+481 GQKSVD
-487 KLLSTIEEARHCELW
+487 KLLSTIEEVRYCELW

-510 PLIGSTYAKEIAKRS
+510 PLIGSTYAKEIAKKCK
-525 MDWFCFRE
+525 DWFSFRE
-533 CVEKNYDFTA
+533 YVEKNYDFTA
-543 WERFGYE
+543 WDRFGYE
-550 MNESLHRFNY
+550 MNDSLHRFNY

-572 IHNSLWIDPQ
+572 IHNSLWVDPQ
-582 ATTPVI
+582 ATTQTI
-588 KFSEINGKTFV
+588 KFSEVNGKTFV
-599 VTGAVHQ
+599 ITGAVRQ
-606 FKNRDEVKIA
+606 FQNRDEVKAA
-616 IETRGGK
+616 IETHGGK
-623 VTNSVTKNTNYL
+623 VTASVSKNTDYL

-641 STSSKNV
+641 STSSKNI

>member
-1 MKNPI
+1 MNPV

-30 SDKEWDDMYFHLEK
+30 SDKEWDDMYFHLKK

-59 HVDYQVVN
+59 HIDYQVVN

-83 TKSEDDVVAF
+83 TKSEDEVVEF

-106 GLTCSLYY
+106 GLTCSLCY
-114 EEGLLT
+114 EDGLLI

-127 GEVGEDILQNIVRVK
+127 GEIGEDILQNIVRVK

-154 VIDGEVICT
+154 VVDGEVICT

-194 QRKLTFVAWDC
+194 QRRLTFVAWDC
-205 ITGLDECKYL
+205 ITGLDEYKNL
-215 SEKIAHLDSLGFII
+215 SQKIIHLDSLGFII
-229 VPFLILPVNSSDKIN
+229 VPFLVLPINNSDKIN
-244 QAISLIKD
+244 HAISLIKG
-252 MAKAFSYPIDGIV
+252 MAKDFSYPIDGIV
-265 FKYDDCAYYQSL
+265 FKYNNCEYYQSL
-277 GATEHHFRGGLAYK
+277 GATEHHFRGGLAFK
-291 FYDEEYETYLRN
+291 FYDEEYETNLKD

-331 RASLHNLNIMKQ
+331 RASLHNLNIMNQ
-343 LLGDYPFKG
+343 LLGKPYKG
-352 EKIWVCKQNEI
+352 QKIWVCKQNEI
-363 IPQVVR
+363 IPQVV
-369 AESLRENFVNGN
+369 
-381 KSLDKI
+381 KSERSDAALTYID
-387 YSIIE
+387 
-392 DRLLIP
+392 IP
-398 PTKCPI
+398 AKCPI
-404 CGGDTY
+404 CGSDTY
-410 IKDDFLYCGNPNCDG
+410 VKDDFLYCSNTNCDG
-425 KFINQLEHFCGK
+425 KFINQLVHFCGK

-449 LQKLVDWGWVGNY
+449 LQKLVDWGWINNY

-470 FRDEWVKKPGF
+470 FRDEWIKKPGF
-481 GEKSVD
+481 GQKSVD
-487 KLLSTIEEARHCELW
+487 KLLSTIEEVRYCELW

-510 PLIGSTYAKEIAKRS
+510 PLIGSTYAKEIAKKCK
-525 MDWFCFRE
+525 DWFSFRE
-533 CVEKNYDFTA
+533 YVEKNYDFTA
-543 WERFGYE
+543 WDRFGYE
-550 MNESLHRFNY
+550 MNDSLHRFNY

-572 IHNSLWIDPQ
+572 IHNSLWADPQ
-582 ATTPVI
+582 ATTPTI
-588 KFSEINGKTFV
+588 KFSEVNGKIFV
-599 VTGAVHQ
+599 ITGAVRQ
-606 FKNRDEVKIA
+606 FQNRDEAKAA
-616 IETRGGK
+616 IETHGGK
-623 VTNSVTKNTNYL
+623 VTASVSKNTDYL

-641 STSSKNV
+641 STSSKNI
-648 KAKQLGIPIITEE
+648 KAKQLGVPIITEE

>member
-1 MKNPI
+1 MNSI
-6 DEMRDL
+6 DEMNEL

-21 LYDEGKSPI
+21 LYDEGNPAI
-30 SDKEWDDMYFHLEK
+30 SDKEWDDMYFRLKK
-44 LEEETGISLGNSPTI
+44 LEEETGIILTNSPTAKI
-59 HVDYQVVN
+59 DYQVVN
-67 QLKKVKH
+67 KLNKVTH

-83 TKSEDDVVAF
+83 TKSIDDVLSF
-93 LAGHDGIAMAKMD
+93 LNKKDGIAMAKMD
-106 GLTCSLYY
+106 GLTCSIRYLD
-114 EEGLLT
+114 GKLV

-127 GEVGEDILQNIVRVK
+127 GIIGEDITHNIKFVK
-142 GVPIEIPFKDKL
+142 DVPLEIPIKDE
-154 VIDGEVICT
+154 VIVDGEVICN

-171 STYKNPRN
+171 ADYKNPRN

-194 QRKLTFVAWDC
+194 QRKLSFVVWDC
-205 ITGLDECKYL
+205 IKGLDECKTL
-215 SEKIAHLDSLGFII
+215 SLKIVKLDDLGFNT
-229 VPFLILPVNSSDKIN
+229 VPYFVLPNNNLNTIEYNINSLKEMVKEFN
-244 QAISLIKD
+244 
-252 MAKAFSYPIDGIV
+252 YPIDGIV
-265 FKYDDCAYYQSL
+265 FKYDDCAYYRSL
-277 GATEHHFRGGLAYK
+277 GATEHHFRGGLAFK

-319 YDDVDTDDSIIN
+319 YDDVDTEDSVIN
-331 RASLHNLNIMKQ
+331 RASLHNLNIMNQ
-343 LLGDYPFKG
+343 LLGKPYKG
-352 EKIWVCKQNEI
+352 QKIWVCKQNEI
-363 IPQVVR
+363 IPQVVGS
-369 AESLRENFVNGN
+369 ETIKGIE
-381 KSLDKI
+381 LDYI
-387 YSIIE
+387 SI
-392 DRLLIP
+392 P
-398 PTKCPI
+398 AKCPI

-410 IKDDFLYCGNPNCDG
+410 IKDDFLYCSNPNCEG
-425 KFINQLEHFCGK
+425 KFLNQLKHFVGK

-449 LQKLVDWGWVGNY
+449 LQKLVDWGWVNNY
-462 QELFSLSN
+462 HELFTLEN
-470 FRDEWVKKPGF
+470 YRNEWINKPGF

-487 KLLSTIEEARHCELW
+487 KLLTTIQDARDCELW

-510 PLIGSTYAKEIAKRS
+510 PNIGSTYAKEMAKKEP
-525 MDWFCFRE
+525 DWHNIRE
-533 CVEKNYDFTA
+533 DIEGGYDFTN
-543 WERFGYE
+543 WSGFGIV
-550 MNESLHRFNY
+550 MDESLHNFNY
-560 SQADDLAYKILD
+560 KDADELVQNVLYL
-572 IHNSLWIDPQ
+572 HNSLWIDPDK
-582 ATTPVI
+582 PVEKI
-588 KFSEINGKTFV
+588 ESAVNGKVFV

>member
-1 MKNPI
+1 MNPV

-59 HVDYQVVN
+59 HIDYQVVN

-83 TKSEDDVVAF
+83 TKSEDEVVEF

-106 GLTCSLYY
+106 GLTCSLCY
-114 EEGLLT
+114 EDGLLI

-127 GEVGEDILQNIVRVK
+127 GEIGEDILQNIVRVK
-142 GVPIEIPFKDKL
+142 GVPIEIPFKNKL
-154 VIDGEVICT
+154 VVDGEVICT

-179 FASGSIRLLDSRASA
+179 FASGSIRLLDSRASS
-194 QRKLTFVAWDC
+194 QRRLTFVAWDC
-205 ITGLDECKYL
+205 ITGLDEYKNL
-215 SEKIAHLDSLGFII
+215 SQKIIHLDSLGFII
-229 VPFLILPVNSSDKIN
+229 VPFLVLPINNSDKIN
-244 QAISLIKD
+244 HAISLIKG
-252 MAKAFSYPIDGIV
+252 MAKDFSYPIDGIV
-265 FKYDDCAYYQSL
+265 FKYNNCEYYQSL
-277 GATEHHFRGGLAYK
+277 GATEHHFRGGLAFK
-291 FYDEEYETYLRN
+291 FYDEEYETNLKD

-331 RASLHNLNIMKQ
+331 RASLHNLNIMNQ
-343 LLGDYPFKG
+343 LLGKPYKG
-352 EKIWVCKQNEI
+352 QKIWVCKQNEI

-369 AESLRENFVNGN
+369 SERSDAALTYI
-381 KSLDKI
+381 D
-387 YSIIE
+387 
-392 DRLLIP
+392 IP
-398 PTKCPI
+398 AKCPV
-404 CGGDTY
+404 CGSDTY
-410 IKDDFLYCGNPNCDG
+410 IKDDFLYCSNPNCDG
-425 KFINQLEHFCGK
+425 KFINQLVHFCGK

-449 LQKLVDWGWVGNY
+449 LQKLVDWGWINNY

-470 FRDEWVKKPGF
+470 FRDEWIKKPGF
-481 GEKSVD
+481 GQKSVD

-510 PLIGSTYAKEIAKRS
+510 PLIGSTYAKEIAKKCK
-525 MDWFCFRE
+525 DWFSFRE
-533 CVEKNYDFTA
+533 YIKKNYDFTD
-543 WERFGYE
+543 WDRFGYE
-550 MNESLHRFNY
+550 MNDSLHRFNY

-582 ATTPVI
+582 GTTPTI
-588 KFSEINGKTFV
+588 KFSEVNGKTFV
-599 VTGAVHQ
+599 ITGAVHQ
-606 FKNRDEVKIA
+606 FQNRDEVKTV
-616 IETRGGK
+616 IETHGGK
-623 VTNSVTKNTNYL
+623 ITASVSKNTDYL

-641 STSSKNV
+641 STSSKNI